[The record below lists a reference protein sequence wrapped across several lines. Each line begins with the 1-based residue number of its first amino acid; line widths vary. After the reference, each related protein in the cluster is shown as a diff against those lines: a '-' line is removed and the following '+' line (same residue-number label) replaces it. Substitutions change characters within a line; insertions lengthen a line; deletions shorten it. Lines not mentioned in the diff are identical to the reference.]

1 MSPLAHPR
9 EGWIRPALALA
20 AVALLVAGAWWA
32 FTTWEPAPPRTVV
45 MATGPEGGASATL
58 ATRYRAI
65 LARSGI
71 DLRLRPTAGA
81 VENLALDPLTL
92 DIVGFDV
99 TERKGEIEIVEVHDR
114 VSYGVCVSA
123 FQPGI
128 GDVAR
133 WVGP

>member
-1 MSPLAHPR
+1 ML
-9 EGWIRPALALA
+9 I
-20 AVALLVAGAWWA
+20 
-32 FTTWEPAPPRTVV
+32 
-45 MATGPEGGASATL
+45 
-58 ATRYRAI
+58 ATRPSGVAVGDRFEI
-65 LARSGI
+65 L
-71 DLRLRPTAGA
+71 A
-81 VENLALDPLTL
+81 VENLTLDPLTL

-99 TERKGEIEIVEVHDR
+99 TERKGEIEIVEAHDR